1 MWLEDIKNITNI
13 EDSDSDESE
22 CSTEEIPIWVR
33 GEQRWVSGIIPE
45 TTCQEIVQVLIHNE
59 KQKVK
64 HIGEPEE
71 YHITERWRGV
81 EQPLDPNSR
90 ILDIWNAWS
99 SAQEEIKIS
108 LRRIK
113 NDRTCKRKIRRAD
126 SATWS
131 DKNSWKTIHPKRL
144 TTLQNDKEPSNTEEL
159 LKLVLAQGEVI
170 RRQLKKLRHSEHQI
184 GYLEDKTHKARVRKH
199 GSNYLLETYLK
210 GLPDAVNPDQEEHVI
225 TDKNSD
231 SGVVTEGDSEQSNNI
246 KKPKSENALERFSPS
261 SEEFHPEDIKDDDS
275 SSNVSISGLKEHQEL
290 LKKISKV
297 NKQLMKQEEC
307 LVRLEVNLK
316 KYEKYK
322 NVTEE
327 VTESLTSLRTE
338 MAKSA
343 CEMQHY
349 EVVLEETNELI
360 NSRRHFLEN
369 LHKDIMKEEEEYE
382 MLQALLFSAKHQRH
396 PVNKISQNYLPHSF
410 NHKNHNTKEMLDT
423 LV

>member
-1 MWLEDIKNITNI
+1 MMWLEDNKNITNI
-13 EDSDSDESE
+13 EDSDSDESD

-45 TTCQEIVQVLIHNE
+45 TTCQEVVQVLIQNE
-59 KQKVK
+59 KLKGK

-108 LRRIK
+108 LRRIRS
-113 NDRTCKRKIRRAD
+113 DRTCNRRMRRTD

-131 DKNSWKTIHPKRL
+131 DRNSWKTLHPKRL
-144 TTLQNDKEPSNTEEL
+144 ATLQNEKEPSNTEEL

-184 GYLEDKTHKARVRKH
+184 GYLEDKTHRARVRKH

-210 GLPDAVNPDQEEHVI
+210 GLPEAVNPEQEEHAI

-231 SGVVTEGDSEQSNNI
+231 SGVVTEGDSEQSNNV
-246 KKPKSENALERFSPS
+246 KKSKSENTMERFSPS
-261 SEEFHPEDIKDDDS
+261 SEEFVQEDIKDDDS
-275 SSNVSISGLKEHQEL
+275 SSTVSVSALREHREL
-290 LKKISKV
+290 MKKISKV
-297 NKQLMKQEEC
+297 NKQLLKQEEC

-322 NVTEE
+322 NVTDD
-327 VTESLTSLRTE
+327 VTESLTNLRTE

-343 CEMQHY
+343 CEMQHN

-369 LHKDIMKEEEEYE
+369 LHKDIMKEEQEHE

-396 PVNKISQNYLPHSF
+396 PAPSQNFIPHSH
-410 NHKNHNTKEMLDT
+410 NYKNHNTKEMLDT